1 MAYCMAYCIP
11 MYYYS
16 YTVNKEIVPQ
26 KGFNN
31 DLLHSFLNHTFN
43 GDPVIPNIELF
54 CPSTV
59 FATFISFFN
68 LIFNLFQFLHI
79 YLLIRLLG
87 IVTTHFHVL
96 LPRIPI
102 AQFRM
107 SEIAIFSTFP
117 DDTDVTCVPFE
128 KQHESP
134 CVAHF
139 LVHGEPRECL
149 LNQTV
154 SGKVDSSEVSNG
166 RTLKSLINPVF

>member
-1 MAYCMAYCIP
+1 MAYC

-16 YTVNKEIVPQ
+16 YIVNKEIVPR
-26 KGFNN
+26 KVFNN

-43 GDPVIPNIELF
+43 GDPVIPNLELF
-54 CPSTV
+54 CPLCLPSLSL
-59 FATFISFFN
+59 FLN

-107 SEIAIFSTFP
+107 KSEIAIFSTFP

-139 LVHGEPRECL
+139 LVHGEHRECL

-154 SGKVDSSEVSNG
+154 SGKVDSGEV
-166 RTLKSLINPVF
+166 